1 MPTLSTVLL
10 SIKGE
15 IKKASLQLTDDN
27 DLTIEAIQKYFK
39 KKELPEHICCYEN
52 ENDNKNIFIFG
63 YKKGKKGTENKTQ
76 LPVPNENIVM
86 YGDSIIVVSVS
97 DKWEQPIPYTTDQW
111 VKFVNSIIDTDNCV
125 TNDINKSEK
134 TTTRKNNKL
143 LKSSNNKISTKI
155 TTTKDNDKNI
165 SNKNTQNTII
175 DTSEDEEENDESESE
190 DETDILSEAG
200 SGKSVKDDYEDS
212 ESEDELLPDND
223 EEDEDEV
230 VDDIISEPD
239 IIKKRKTVI
248 NTKIDNNIYKENILR
263 DSKSDDIS
271 IRQLCIKSLSFI
283 KDYKFTDTDI
293 NSLEQAIY
301 ETAFDNA
308 HKHYVACNWK
318 SPQFCELYRQ
328 IIRNILSNIHPNSPV
343 NNTRLVKRIME
354 GEFNITELPKMTSY
368 EMFPEKWFELR
379 DKQILR
385 EQKIL
390 EGNKSRATDQF
401 KCRRCNKRECTYYEM
416 QTRSADEPMTIFITC
431 LNCGKE
437 WRQGG

>member
-1 MPTLSTVLL
+1 
-10 SIKGE
+10 
-15 IKKASLQLTDDN
+15 
-27 DLTIEAIQKYFK
+27 
-39 KKELPEHICCYEN
+39 
-52 ENDNKNIFIFG
+52 
-63 YKKGKKGTENKTQ
+63 
-76 LPVPNENIVM
+76 M

-111 VKFVNSIIDTDNCV
+111 VKFVNSIMDMDN
-125 TNDINKSEK
+125 TITHANTK
-134 TTTRKNNKL
+134 TTKATKL
-143 LKSSNNKISTKI
+143 SKSSNNKTGTK
-155 TTTKDNDKNI
+155 TTTKNDDKNTT
-165 SNKNTQNTII
+165 NKNTSNAIV
-175 DTSEDEEENDESESE
+175 DTSEDEEEIDESESE
-190 DETDILSEAG
+190 DESDILSEAG
-200 SGKSVKDDYEDS
+200 SEKSVKDDYEDS
-212 ESEDELLPDND
+212 ESEDDLLADNG
-223 EEDEDEV
+223 EDEDDV
-230 VDDIISEPD
+230 VDDVVSEPD
-239 IIKKRKTVI
+239 IVKKRKTAI

-263 DSKSDDIS
+263 DSKPDDIS

-283 KDYKFTDTDI
+283 NDYNFTHTDI

-308 HKHYVACNWK
+308 HKHFVACNWK

-328 IIRNILSNIHPNSPV
+328 IVRNILSNIHPNSPV

-354 GEFNITELPKMTSY
+354 GEFNIIELPKMTSY